1 MRMLGRLLGTS
12 DEHGRQLVAWG
23 DALLGNTDPDFTDFP
38 VDLVDTD
45 EFRMVPFRS
54 PASIEI
60 SRFAQEQAVERRQCP
75 RDDVITQ
82 LLQPAIDGVP
92 LTDHEFNNFFTLLV
106 ATERHDPLLDD
117 PRHVDLHEPSGAVGR
132 PAR

>member
-12 DEHGRQLVAWG
+12 DEDGRQLVEWG
-23 DALLGNTDPDFTDFP
+23 DALLGNTDPEFTDYP
-38 VDLVDTD
+38 VDLVDT
-45 EFRMVPFRS
+45 EAFRMVPFRS

-60 SRFAQEQAVERRQCP
+60 FKYAQEQASERRSCP

-92 LTDHEFNNFFTLLV
+92 LQE
-106 ATERHDPLLDD
+106 
-117 PRHVDLHEPSGAVGR
+117 VGR
-132 PAR
+132 PRS